1 MLAVLQD
8 GLSIATPITP
18 IMGIAALNP
27 SYGLNCLPMSIHSP
41 WRADFPGILALEAE
55 GQTYLDSAATAQ
67 KPQAVL
73 DRLLGYYANGAANVH
88 RAQHL
93 PGERAT
99 RAFEDTRAKVAQW
112 LNVPSPQQIVFTRG
126 ATEAFNLLAYG
137 LEHCF
142 EPGDEIVISALEHH
156 ANLLPWQRLALRRQL
171 KLVVL
176 PLDENGLID
185 IQHAAQRI
193 TPRCRLLAVSQLSNV
208 IGCWQPLEELLA
220 LANARGAL
228 TVVDGAQ
235 GVVHG
240 RHDLLALGCDFYAC
254 SSHKLY
260 GADGVGLLYARPE
273 AMQQVQHWQ
282 FGGEML
288 RTADYHSAEFNPP
301 PLGFEAGTPP
311 VAGVIALGAAI
322 DYLGRLDSTRVIAH
336 EAALHAQ
343 LVRGL
348 ETRSGIRLLGKP
360 QVALASFVV
369 EGVHSADLAH
379 LLSEQ
384 GIAVRAG
391 HHCAMP
397 LMKGLGLSG
406 AIRVSLGLY
415 NDGAD
420 LERFFTALDNA
431 LELLR

>member
-1 MLAVLQD
+1 MP
-8 GLSIATPITP
+8 GLSIYTQQTVPAVPK
-18 IMGIAALNP
+18 
-27 SYGLNCLPMSIHSP
+27 PMSLISP
-41 WRADFPGILALEAE
+41 WRADFPGILALAAE

-67 KPQAVL
+67 KPQAML
-73 DRLLGYYANGAANVH
+73 DALLGYYAGGAANVH

-99 RAFEDTRAKVAQW
+99 RAFEATRADLAAW
-112 LNVPSPQQIVFTRG
+112 LNAGEPSQIIFTRG

-142 EPGDEIVISALEHH
+142 QAGDEIAISALEHH
-156 ANLLPWQRLALRRQL
+156 ANLLPWQQLALRRQL

-176 PLDENGLID
+176 PLDNSGLID
-185 IQHAAQRI
+185 LAQAAQLI
-193 TPRCRLLAVSQLSNV
+193 GPRCKLLALSQLSNV
-208 IGCWQPLEELLA
+208 LGSWQPLPQLLA
-220 LANARGAL
+220 LGKAQGAL
-228 TVVDGAQ
+228 TVIDGAQ

-240 RHDLLALGCDFYAC
+240 RHDVQALGCDFYIG

-260 GADGVGLLYARPE
+260 GPDGVGLLYGRTTAL
-273 AMQQVQHWQ
+273 QQLAHWQ

-288 RTADYHSAEFNPP
+288 LQTSYHSARFRDA

-311 VAGVIALGAAI
+311 IASVIALGASLA
-322 DYLGRLDSTRVIAH
+322 YLASLDADAVAAH
-336 EAALHAQ
+336 EASLHAQ
-343 LVRGL
+343 LLSGL
-348 ETRSGIRLLGKP
+348 RQRQGVRLLGAP

-369 EGVHSADLAH
+369 DGVHNADLAH
-379 LLSEQ
+379 LLTEQ

-397 LMKGLGLSG
+397 LLQSLGLNG

-415 NDGAD
+415 NDSSD
-420 LERFFTALDNA
+420 LERFFAALDQA
-431 LELLR
+431 LELLQ